1 MSEPC
6 THSLLLISISLFASL
21 QQITI
26 NSSLPFFAHKIF
38 NCFVSVLAQKT
49 MWVAD
54 PSPWVPGDSGVSI
67 SSDGCHMRN
76 RLPGL
81 LATATSDL
89 SRARILWLWL
99 VGAFLATRH
108 PPSLISCDHHL
119 PSLEDCDETLLSEL
133 DSWFI
138 SLLWAASPFDLSSI
152 HTSYRPSIGH
162 NLGAHKKR
170 I

>member
-1 MSEPC
+1 MSVPC

-26 NSSLPFFAHKIF
+26 NSSLPLFANKIF
-38 NCFVSVLAQKT
+38 NCFVPVLALKT

-54 PSPWVPGDSGVSI
+54 PSPWVPGDGGVSI

-99 VGAFLATRH
+99 VGAFLAPRH

-119 PSLEDCDETLLSEL
+119 PSLEDCDETLLSKL
-133 DSWFI
+133 DSRLI
-138 SLLWAASPFDLSSI
+138 HLSCMSCFAICSI
-152 HTSYRPSIGH
+152 HTFYRQLGAV
-162 NLGAHKKR
+162 LGAHKKR